1 MSPSSAVLQ
10 GCEQHSSLSLS
21 SQQRKVEVP
30 GVSCGVVCTPAPLPC
45 QGQQLS
51 FICLFLPQMKFEF
64 IPRHLDI
71 TESFWVFR
79 APEQS
84 ISVLFLLV
92 GKASDPLA
100 TLNRSHL
107 NFQLLSIG
115 EHHGYPSHTQAWTS
129 AGAQHSRCSSSS
141 SHEAGN
147 ALVSSSW
154 PAPGPQVCEREEG
167 KGREEAVCQGH
178 GMSWG
183 LFPRGGVGAVRGC
196 PEGQKHISVLTMSV
210 LTAGSAPRCRCLLA
224 QPVGSSGLE
233 AREQKVFN
241 SCFVLSPGHE
251 VHQTVYMI
259 NREKE
264 AFSFAF
270 RESSLFS
277 EGCKTSVKVEPL
289 EGCVAALSR

>member
-1 MSPSSAVLQ
+1 M
-10 GCEQHSSLSLS
+10 
-21 SQQRKVEVP
+21 EVP
-30 GVSCGVVCTPAPLPC
+30 RVSCGVVPLPC

-64 IPRHLDI
+64 IPRDLDI

-79 APEQS
+79 VPEQS

-92 GKASDPLA
+92 GKATDPLVI
-100 TLNRSHL
+100 LNRSHL
-107 NFQLLSIG
+107 NFQLLLIG
-115 EHHGYPSHTQAWTS
+115 EHHGYPSHTQVWTS

-141 SHEAGN
+141 GNEAGN
-147 ALVSSSW
+147 GIGHLRAGH
-154 PAPGPQVCEREEG
+154 PAPGPRCMRERTG
-167 KGREEAVCQGH
+167 KGGSRVSG
-178 GMSWG
+178 
-183 LFPRGGVGAVRGC
+183 PRHVIGAVSKREFGGGAGDSRGSDAYFRVD
-196 PEGQKHISVLTMSV
+196 SVSV
-210 LTAGSAPRCRCLLA
+210 LTAGTAPRCRCLLA
-224 QPVGSSGLE
+224 QLVGSSGLE

-241 SCFVLSPGHE
+241 NCFVLSPGHE

-289 EGCVAALSR
+289 KGCVAALSR